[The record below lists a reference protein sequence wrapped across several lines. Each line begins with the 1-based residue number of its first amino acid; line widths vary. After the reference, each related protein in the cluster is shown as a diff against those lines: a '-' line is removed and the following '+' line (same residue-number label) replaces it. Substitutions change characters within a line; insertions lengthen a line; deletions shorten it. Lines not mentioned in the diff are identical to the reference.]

1 MGETVL
7 LRCSLVLGEVR
18 SCVVSKI
25 TTGPQSTKNLVVGG
39 KPVLSFKMEQS
50 CFSSKPGLPWE
61 KHRSTAW
68 LCIFCFSPWNYFAH
82 QGQPQ
87 KERDSSLCWR
97 LWKLYHISCA
107 TAQEQIL
114 LLSDGENR
122 YATEQPLLPAMPC
135 RLLCAGVVLWA
146 EFSVQARVK
155 HVLREFII
163 ISGA

>member
-25 TTGPQSTKNLVVGG
+25 TTGPQSTKNLVVEG
-39 KPVLSFKMEQS
+39 KPVLPFKMEQS
-50 CFSSKPGLPWE
+50 PSSSKSGLPWE
-61 KHRSTAW
+61 KPRRSTAW
-68 LCIFCFSPWNYFAH
+68 LCISCFSSWSYFAH

-114 LLSDGENR
+114 SDGENR
-122 YATEQPLLPAMPC
+122 NATEQPLLPAMPC

-146 EFSVQARVK
+146 EFSAQAKVK
-155 HVLREFII
+155 HFLREFII